1 MEKVIELKTLEPAA
15 LLGVGDAHLK
25 LLESVIPATIIARG
39 EIIKI
44 QGSELAV
51 ENAHEVL
58 HEMMQTL
65 SSKGSLSV
73 RDVQNLITLVKSEDS
88 QSTNTSAP
96 DIVIHYGRKGAISPK
111 TKGQETYVREAGKND
126 IVFSIGPAG
135 TGKTFLGVAFA
146 VFALENHEVDRIILS
161 RPAVEAGENL
171 GFLPGDLK
179 EKVDPYLSPLY
190 DALGAMLPQNKLK
203 PLLERKTIEVI
214 PLAYMRGRTLDN
226 AFLILDEAQN
236 STVMQMKMFLTRL
249 GINSRAIVTGDI
261 TQIDLQRRS
270 ESGLVQVAGILKGV
284 DGIGFVYLDET
295 DVVRHPLVRKIIRAY
310 ERSQNS

>member
-88 QSTNTSAP
+88 QSTNTSTP
-96 DIVIHYGRKGAISPK
+96 DIVVHYGRKGAISPK
-111 TKGQETYVREAGKND
+111 TKGQETYVREVGKND

-203 PLLERKTIEVI
+203 PLLESKTIEVI

-261 TQIDLQRRS
+261 TQIDLQSRS
-270 ESGLVQVAGILKGV
+270 ESGLVQVAEILKGV

>member
-65 SSKGSLSV
+65 SSKGSLSF

-111 TKGQETYVREAGKND
+111 TKGQETYVREVGKND

-270 ESGLVQVAGILKGV
+270 ESGLVQVAEILKGV

>member
-88 QSTNTSAP
+88 QSTNTSTP

-270 ESGLVQVAGILKGV
+270 ESGLVQVAEILKGV